1 MKENKLFAKVFLW
14 MFLGLFVTGGT
25 SFYVASNPT
34 MLLNI
39 FGTSTYFIL
48 ILIEFAVVIFLSMRI
63 HKMSAITAG
72 TCFILYS
79 LLTGTTLASIL
90 VVYELPSIITM
101 FVFTSILF
109 LIFGLI
115 GFCTKINLSKIG
127 NILFMMLLGV
137 IIVSLINL
145 FMNASLLDIIVCA
158 IGVVVFLGLVA
169 YDIQKIKNMAEITDN
184 ENNMAIYG
192 ALELYLDFINIFLYL
207 LRLFGKSRD

>member
-14 MFLGLFVTGGT
+14 MFLGLFITGAT

-34 MLLNI
+34 MLMNI

-63 HKMSAITAG
+63 HKMSPITAG

-90 VVYELPSIITM
+90 LVYELPSIILM
-101 FVFTSILF
+101 FGLTGILF

-115 GFCTKINLSKIG
+115 GFCTKIDLSKFG
-127 NILFMMLLGV
+127 NILIMMLLGV
-137 IIVSLINL
+137 IIVSLINM
-145 FMNASLLDIIVCA
+145 FMGATLLDIIVCA
-158 IGVVVFLGLVA
+158 IGVLVFLGLVA
-169 YDIQKIKNMAEITDN
+169 YDIQKIKNMSQITED
-184 ENNMAIYG
+184 ENKMAIYG